1 MFSFGH
7 SGSKASVV
15 APIGISFITFSAISY
30 LADIRRGDAD
40 CKSLIDC
47 ALYLCFFPKVISG
60 PIVLWKD
67 FSPQC
72 GAKKLTLDKAFE
84 GVERIMTGF
93 AKKLIIADTFGACI
107 AKTAAAAIDVP
118 TAWGVNL
125 LFMFQLYFDFSGYSD
140 IAVGLG
146 KLLGYEMKENF
157 NFPYLSTS
165 ITDFWRR
172 WHISLGTWFKEY
184 IYIPLG
190 GSRKGKARTVINLA
204 AVFLLTGLW
213 HGASWTFVLW
223 GLINGLFRIL
233 EKLAE
238 NSGLY
243 KAIPSV
249 VKWLVTTVIVYFCWI
264 VFRFTDLK
272 ELSDWFGL
280 MFSET
285 ADRSKRWTVR
295 TEEYVNDRIGLR
307 DEMILGYTLI
317 NDFAF
322 NKMVHPSYSYGK
334 DGYVFGAGIYTKNDF
349 SDFHI
354 KLADMIKQ
362 MQDYCEARSVPFLL
376 VFDPAKPAVLRDKL
390 PDKVNYTRE
399 CVDMFIKELDKR
411 GIKYV
416 DNTETLK
423 KLQDSGT
430 QVFNKKYDA
439 NHWNDTGAFYGTQ
452 NSLKELNK
460 QDPRIHVNELSE
472 FDIGENTQTTL
483 PVSKFPINESV
494 PVYTAKTEARDI
506 TESFKGLPL
515 DSRYRH
521 FVYTVNDRRKA
532 EGSPRALI
540 FQGSYINSYGRKYY
554 ENAFGECVE
563 VHNYQNV
570 LSFPQYYHLFDP
582 QVVIFELAE
591 YTMRQTYF
599 DYKKLKS
606 ISFND
611 ELSAHKDKTVSPP
624 GFSESDVT
632 FQTDQM
638 YTTVTWKTK
647 KTYAAVW
654 LTLDKQYDMQKAEN
668 GYTAIVPTAEKE
680 KAQLKVLCLER
691 LDK

>member
-1 MFSFGH
+1 MCRNAHSDLLGDDIFSGTAVFHLRCFAHAQQALFPVGSVSLPL
-7 SGSKASVV
+7 SGFRSL
-15 APIGISFITFSAISY
+15 SFT
-30 LADIRRGDAD
+30 DIR
-40 CKSLIDC
+40 LNIC
-47 ALYLCFFPKVISG
+47 ASAG
-60 PIVLWKD
+60 
-67 FSPQC
+67 
-72 GAKKLTLDKAFE
+72 T
-84 GVERIMTGF
+84 F
-93 AKKLIIADTFGACI
+93 AAQKPG
-107 AKTAAAAIDVP
+107 
-118 TAWGVNL
+118 
-125 LFMFQLYFDFSGYSD
+125 M
-140 IAVGLG
+140 
-146 KLLGYEMKENF
+146 
-157 NFPYLSTS
+157 
-165 ITDFWRR
+165 
-172 WHISLGTWFKEY
+172 WFKEY

-190 GSRKGKARTVINLA
+190 GSRKGKARTIVSLA
-204 AVFLLTGLW
+204 
-213 HGASWTFVLW
+213 
-223 GLINGLFRIL
+223 
-233 EKLAE
+233 
-238 NSGLY
+238 
-243 KAIPSV
+243 V
-249 VKWLVTTVIVYFCWI
+249 V
-264 VFRFTDLK
+264 
-272 ELSDWFGL
+272 
-280 MFSET
+280 
-285 ADRSKRWTVR
+285 
-295 TEEYVNDRIGLR
+295 
-307 DEMILGYTLI
+307 
-317 NDFAF
+317 
-322 NKMVHPSYSYGK
+322 
-334 DGYVFGAGIYTKNDF
+334 
-349 SDFHI
+349 
-354 KLADMIKQ
+354 
-362 MQDYCEARSVPFLL
+362 FLL

-390 PDKVNYTRE
+390 PDTVNYTRE
-399 CVDMFIKELDKR
+399 CVDMFLKELDKR

-416 DNTETLK
+416 DNTQTLK

-472 FDIGENTQTTL
+472 FDVGEETKTTL

-611 ELSAHKDKTVSPP
+611 ELSAHKDKTVSPQ

-632 FQTDQM
+632 CQTDQM

-654 LTLDKQYDMQKAEN
+654 LTLDKQYDMQKTEN